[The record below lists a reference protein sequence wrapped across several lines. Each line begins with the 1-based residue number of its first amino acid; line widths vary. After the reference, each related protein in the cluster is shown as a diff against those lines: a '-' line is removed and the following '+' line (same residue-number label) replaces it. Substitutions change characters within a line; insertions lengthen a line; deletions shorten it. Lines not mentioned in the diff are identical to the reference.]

1 MISGE
6 NSPDAHLSRL
16 VSLCIIGISVG
27 GLIGLVELLARDAW
41 LRMVAGPLAGKE
53 FLIFKATMQVGASP
67 RSDIY
72 LFNDDGV
79 AQKHA
84 LIRST
89 GDLYE
94 IEGVSDV
101 HPLTVNGRAVPRARL
116 RHGDQIGLGRTIFV
130 FQRKR
135 G

>member
-1 MISGE
+1 MVGL
-6 NSPDAHLSRL
+6 AVVGL
-16 VSLCIIGISVG
+16 SVG
-27 GLIGLVELLARDAW
+27 LMIGLVELLARDAW

-53 FLIFKATMQVGASP
+53 FLIFKNTMVVGASP

-72 LFNDDGV
+72 LFNDTGV
-79 AQKHA
+79 APSHA
-84 LIRST
+84 TIRAT

-94 IEGVSDV
+94 IEATSDV
-101 HPLTVNGRAVPRARL
+101 YPVTINGRAVTRSRL
-116 RHGDQIGLGRTIFV
+116 RHGDQIGLGRTVFV